1 MVGKQFGFAACAQAT
16 VKFASEFGERPVAGG
31 SCRQRPA
38 VERCPRGGWRVRRDG
53 SRRQKVLSPGVL
65 AGSPAQLSPSPDILV
80 GSPGHRASSPAQLS
94 GSPGQLSDSPA
105 HLADSPGQLSSSPGR
120 FLGSPAHRTRS
131 PGQLAD
137 SPAQLLGSSAHLVP
151 SPGVLGRSPGH
162 FGAPNAAEPAYFEEV
177 KIF

>member
-1 MVGKQFGFAACAQAT
+1 MVMVGKQFGFAACAQAT

-65 AGSPAQLSPSPDILV
+65 AGSPAQLSP
-80 GSPGHRASSPAQLS
+80 
-94 GSPGQLSDSPA
+94 SPGQLSDSPA